1 LRSKRDVRSTPVRLG
16 RVVQQCLREGNVV
29 EIDGLGVFRPLGKG
43 KFGFVAESAP
53 SVFLAYVEEDLPQVR
68 KLFDALAAAG
78 FKPWLDKRDLMPG
91 QNWPRSIQGAI
102 SVSDFFIACFSRRTM
117 SKRGTFHAEL
127 RYAIDCA
134 SEIPIDEIFLIPTR
148 LEPCDIPPRIAEQI
162 HYVDLFPNW
171 ERGVKRIVASVH
183 KQMRLRRKRRLLA
196 A

>member
-1 LRSKRDVRSTPVRLG
+1 LRSKRDVRTKPVRLG
-16 RVVQQCLREGNVV
+16 HVVQQCLREGNVV
-29 EIDGLGVFRPLGKG
+29 EIDGLGVFRPLGQG
-43 KFGFVAESAP
+43 KFAFVAESAP
-53 SVFLAYVEEDLPQVR
+53 SVFLAYVEEDLPRVR

-91 QNWPRSIQGAI
+91 QNWPRSIQGPI

-148 LEPCDIPPRIAEQI
+148 LEPCDVPPRIAEQI
-162 HYVDLFPNW
+162 HYVDLCPNW
-171 ERGVKRIVASVH
+171 EKRVKRIVAAVH